1 MDLDSKY
8 SSIIKELG
16 ELDLDLQKIPIKFFL
31 LNILKKE
38 DMPVP
43 EGILFNL
50 KPFYENLQKIFN
62 GNCEAIRQYLKI
74 VSSEIKF
81 AESGKIDKDIIFHE
95 LVTIGSAEFSQF
107 IKEFE
112 DIFQIIHDRFKG
124 KELILRGGDDDVD
137 DQAGKTSSIIIKD
150 FLISVLEVLA
160 GYTNQS
166 QVLERGQ
173 HLNLILPFSSKLT
186 NNYFY
191 SYQLPKF
198 ETNLMISLAQV
209 IIRKKFSGTIAVD
222 DKFIQIEFSDK
233 KFYHENPLS
242 ITHTIY
248 YSKISYTMQGLDYF
262 AKKIVEQEKSRRN
275 CYKLIQLSEKVKK
288 IIRKVNPL
296 FNKFLLEVCF
306 DLDEEIFEPIIVQV
320 KVNYFPFNEI
330 VNPRSSIFQIKMD
343 PKQYLNKT
351 TKFSYKGVVL
361 PIEKSEDISLLKPG
375 TIAVLRVESWKNIN
389 KLPYFPPRN
398 RPKIILT
405 NGGSFGMHLIT
416 QLKMYGENVARLSNV
431 EFQPLFELAR
441 LNQDASLRSKNK
453 NISLTKVLI
462 ERDHRPGK
470 FGEFNWKSCGELTH
484 STDEMN
490 TTTLKRYKNNLNFGN
505 FRDGE
510 IQKIKNVQMIHLF
523 PDDYLNPNAEFVPFS
538 VVISDEEKDG
548 IRTFE
553 GNYVKF
559 KIYSISRLAIKE
571 IVDDQQK
578 LNKIWTYLYE
588 TGECL
593 DKDWI
598 DLKYEC
604 YKDSINH
611 WLDNNMPD
619 YKTNVIKILSNPKIT
634 ELRILEIEKDNF
646 GTFTGKVL
654 NPGKYQSLSTRNV
667 IDIVFR
673 SGVTYNLLVTKD
685 SINACNH
692 LNTHYILRDVFKA
705 NKTSLRASTAEGCV
719 GFADSWSD
727 LYEYDPR
734 KEYLAEIPDILN
746 SLYSLKSIGL
756 DTCFEIKYI
765 QRWME
770 NGNYRIANAILQ
782 DSRFEEKDIL
792 SIIDYVILRV
802 VDELWLLNVLI
813 PFTVYQKCLNVLDYK
828 KKTPDS
834 RILYETIKRYFNY
847 ESFRFSNKHNLF
859 QASEKWIT
867 NIIFTNKI
875 PLHLKNLLIITPG
888 STNPPFDD
896 KDIQNAIRML
906 CKIRETTPINHEIS
920 ELSDEGSKQV
930 LSQEIL
936 DISDQEYKKLRLTQ
950 SSTDESLSQSHQYS
964 FRNIYCLEETFKI
977 SRLVIDLINHIE
989 DHILKIDD
997 FDKRLQK
1004 LAVCFL
1010 EYIGFQRFEYFDI
1023 QIENT
1028 LVFCKSR
1035 KIWDINE
1042 KDEQNEKDWQSGS
1055 FNSKSPFRARKLIPE
1070 NQVAAKSLEK
1080 GGLIYI
1086 NSEIDQIESEFEFD
1100 VPYIIVR
1107 VLNSY
1112 GQAIGLIK
1120 IDSVLFA
1127 LNTSI
1132 NYNYILK
1139 VLKPYLY
1146 ALEQLS
1152 GGLSL
1157 ATIDEHSISKGFKEE
1172 NMLGIKKNEAR
1183 LKVIEKFIW
1192 YLTSPSKQYAEALN
1206 DVMLGF
1212 MRYPFN
1218 FYQIKLF
1225 SYDPETKTVLSDRVW
1240 KEKNRTPKI
1249 NTESSFWNKGMGRRL
1264 RMGELFWEAAVH
1276 NKPVVVLNPAN
1287 DRRCNTLRYSFR
1299 PAGPCIIAPLGKT
1312 RLMGFL
1318 KLDGYVTSKNDFTL
1332 SKGIIQ
1338 VDHLEDVSRME
1349 QSLYEKAKSIQGLI
1363 NIDFPRFSRI
1373 TRNRFIEDTLSEYN
1387 KQTISKK
1394 IDVSPINIED
1404 KVSFLIKELE
1414 ENTVNQKILVLE
1426 ILTRIASSVISNS
1439 KIIKCLVEGIDRS
1452 DSPDLLIK
1460 YFETLLAYCH
1470 VSDVSA
1476 SDKEL
1481 IFDKITE
1488 FYNKNISKFSNDRYL
1503 NFHVKMYVLRILTLL
1518 HPLNGISISKWID
1531 FFEKIV
1537 NQKDDPEIIS
1547 RIIKCISYW
1556 IREVHPLK
1564 RSFGQ
1569 DIFNEMIPDY
1579 KDYETVLDELLLS
1592 KYLYREGPNLIF
1604 SEKYNPEIK
1613 ELELDWNRISV
1624 EIQDKLLTNLNKAY
1638 SKYNLNFVLKMIEDL
1653 IVNNIF
1659 NIKDKYEAWG
1669 YIGPLDEIPI
1679 ELTCKWASEMIEHLS
1694 EITEFHDRN
1703 ILISESILTALGDI
1717 YSENKIDPYQEQLIH
1732 FKLLTGLK
1740 RKDIRYKHVTLAT
1753 IGEICK
1759 NKKLSIKTK
1768 YSLADQ
1774 VIESLIDPSAMIRT
1788 RAASI
1793 LIYLADENLAY
1804 LVAKLQSL
1812 NSTEYQYELLEDLRY
1827 VLFTYQMNREKVSV
1841 QPTRSIWLTEAAE
1854 KKPEEVGYKGLGLG
1868 ELIKK
1873 SLSAKT
1879 IPNISGFD
1887 KVLLY
1892 AIQKLEPDFHLTEYD
1907 IDFHRILPQ
1916 LNARFLTPEG
1926 KIIDTETFHQFIH
1939 KTGLIDILPINLPNE
1954 TNIELLRQKLEK
1966 EYRSLVFYFEKA
1978 RMPEDIIMLF
1988 ERNLS
1993 KLAYMANSQG
2003 LDFKGVSL
2011 RSASDEEDSA
2021 RHAAAGRFSSYNH
2034 LNTTEEIVKYIKLV
2048 WASAWSPEARL
2059 HRFHFVGPKKP
2070 IEINMAV
2077 IMQLM
2082 VYDVTA
2088 SGVVFVKRSQSSKGF
2103 DIEINAGLGLEA
2115 GTRNDDNTD
2124 FYSIKDGDIE
2134 IFKNITEQIFKIV
2147 PDHNRLTKKIYLNSN
2162 QKKQQKI
2169 SDLNIYSIAY
2179 MFRKLTEE
2187 LLKPCISRDQLKK
2200 ISLKKAIINE
2210 LFGEQNG
2217 EKLTIDNPNKIIS
2230 KAKNLILNSYQL
2242 QEFINLI
2249 EFSTSEAERKLGIDY
2264 EFAITS
2270 NNKIVLLQQ
2279 REITS
2284 DLQVD
2289 AKEINK
2295 IKLHLRHMV
2304 ILPIEPFVYGYCKG
2318 ETIFISSSNAKDRE
2332 KQFQK
2337 SGKKIIIA
2345 DHLDEK
2351 NLDRMISMHPPIGV
2365 IIEIGSKNS
2374 HIVIEARE
2382 YLQKTSVSIPVIR
2395 ISNALKLFEG
2405 ISEFGILAEERQVKI
2420 YFTSDKDRKVFS
2432 QRMEDYKARPVKKES
2447 ISSNLIKSSKK
2458 QIINELPNQKED
2470 LLRLTKI
2477 ELTLGDNINES
2488 NYNEKL
2494 SILFYIIRA
2503 RQVYLEE
2510 IYQEHIDNE
2519 AFMDYEDARDF
2530 YINLI
2535 HLSHTDPKND
2545 KVSNIKIKIT
2555 NLYEKYGYNFSLEK
2569 FYSLAETL
2577 FYARHNLQEKSS
2589 KYNWKPD
2596 ILRFYSVDESKKV
2609 IPCRRIFIIN
2619 PEDGE
2624 IVDETPDE
2632 FKMIHIGL
2640 LPISKKIKD
2649 MYYMRGRIMDLV
2661 GDGQVTSP
2669 ETRIELGL
2677 FSNELFKNQKLIH
2690 KAFQKAASHLLNIGF
2705 NPNITVEIL
2714 PRHISFTETFTKEMQ
2729 LKSLAN
2735 L

>member
-1 MDLDSKY
+1 MDFNSKY
-8 SSIIKELG
+8 SNIIKELG
-16 ELDLDLQKIPIKFFL
+16 EIDLDLQNIPIKFFL

-38 DMPVP
+38 GMPVP

-112 DIFQIIHDRFKG
+112 DIFQIIYDRFKG

-150 FLISVLEVLA
+150 FLLSVLEVLA
-160 GYTNQS
+160 GYTNQA

-209 IIRKKFSGTIAVD
+209 VIRKKFSGTIAVD

-233 KFYHENPLS
+233 EFYHEDPLS

-248 YSKISYTMQGLDYF
+248 YSKISYTMQGLDSF
-262 AKKIVEQEKSRRN
+262 AKKKIEQQKSRRN
-275 CYKLIQLSEKVKK
+275 CYNLIQLAEKVKK

-296 FNKFLLEVCF
+296 FNKLLLEVCF
-306 DLDEEIFEPIIVQV
+306 DLDEENFQPIIVQV

-330 VNPRSSIFQIKMD
+330 VNPKSSIFQIKMD
-343 PKQYLNKT
+343 PKQYLNKSN
-351 TKFSYKGVVL
+351 KFSYKGVVL
-361 PIEKSEDISLLKPG
+361 PIEKSEDILFLEPG

-389 KLPYFPPRN
+389 KFPYFPPRN

-405 NGGSFGMHLIT
+405 NGGSVGMHLIS
-416 QLKMYGENVARLSNV
+416 QLKMYGENVARLSNF
-431 EFQPLFELAR
+431 EFQPLFEIAR
-441 LNQDASLRSKNK
+441 LNQDARLRSPKK
-453 NISLTKVLI
+453 NISLTKVLV

-470 FGEFNWKSCGELTH
+470 FGEFNWKSFGECSH

-490 TTTLKRYKNNLNFGN
+490 TTTLKRYNNDLNLGN

-510 IQKIKNVQMIHLF
+510 IHKLKTVQMKHLF
-523 PDDYLNPNAEFVPFS
+523 PCDYLNPNAELVPFS
-538 VVISDEEKDG
+538 VMISDEEGDG
-548 IRTFE
+548 IRNFE
-553 GNYVKF
+553 GNYIRF
-559 KIYSISRLAIKE
+559 KIYSISRLAFKALM
-571 IVDDQQK
+571 DDQNK
-578 LNKIWTYLYE
+578 LKKLWIYLLE
-588 TGECL
+588 IGECL
-593 DKDWI
+593 DNDWV
-598 DLKYEC
+598 DLKYDC

-619 YKTNVIKILSNPKIT
+619 YKTNVIKILSSPKIT
-634 ELRILEIEKDNF
+634 ELRILEIDKDNF

-654 NPGKYQSLSTRNV
+654 DPAKYQSLSTKNV
-667 IDIVFR
+667 IDLVFR
-673 SGVTYNLLVTKD
+673 SGVTYNLTVTKD
-685 SINACNH
+685 SINVCNH
-692 LNTHYILRDVFKA
+692 LNTHYILRDVFKGD
-705 NKTSLRASTAEGCV
+705 KTSLRASTAEGCV
-719 GFADSWSD
+719 EFADSWNG
-727 LYEYDPR
+727 LYEHYPR
-734 KEYLAEIPDILN
+734 KKYLAEISDILN
-746 SLYSLKSIGL
+746 RLYSLKSIGI

-765 QRWME
+765 QRWIE

-782 DSRFEEKDIL
+782 DPRFEEKDIL
-792 SIIDYVILRV
+792 SIIDYVVLRV
-802 VDELWLLNVLI
+802 VDELWVLNVLM
-813 PFTVYQKCLNVLDYK
+813 PFTVYQRCLNVLDYK

-847 ESFRFSNKHNLF
+847 ESFRFSNKHHLF

-867 NIIFTNKI
+867 NIIYTNKI

-888 STNPPFDD
+888 SFNPPFDD
-896 KDIQNAIRML
+896 PDLHNAIRML
-906 CKIRETTPINHEIS
+906 CKIRETTPINHEIR
-920 ELSDEGSKQV
+920 EEYDEGSKQI

-936 DISDQEYKKLRLTQ
+936 YISDQEYKKLRLTQ
-950 SSTDESLSQSHQYS
+950 SSTDESLSQSNQYS

-977 SRLVIDLINHIE
+977 SRLVIDLINYIE
-989 DHILKIDD
+989 NIILKIDD

-1028 LVFCKSR
+1028 LVFCTSR

-1042 KDEQNEKDWQSGS
+1042 KDEQDEQKWQSGRI
-1055 FNSKSPFRARKLIPE
+1055 NSQSPFSFRRLIPDK
-1070 NQVAAKSLEK
+1070 QVAAISLEK

-1127 LNTSI
+1127 LNTSR

-1157 ATIDEHSISKGFKEE
+1157 ATIDEQSISKDFKEE
-1172 NMLGIKKNEAR
+1172 NLLGIKKNEAR
-1183 LKVIEKFIW
+1183 LKMIDKFIW
-1192 YLTSPSKQYAEALN
+1192 YLTSPSKHYAEALN

-1240 KEKNRTPKI
+1240 KEKNRVPKI

-1264 RMGELFWEAAVH
+1264 RMGEIFWEAAVH

-1318 KLDGYVTSKNDFTL
+1318 KLDGYVTTKNDFTL
-1332 SKGIIQ
+1332 AKGIIQ
-1338 VDHLEDVSRME
+1338 VDHLEAVSRME
-1349 QSLYEKAKSIQGLI
+1349 QSLYEKAKSVQGLI
-1363 NIDFPRFSRI
+1363 KIDFPRFSRI
-1373 TRNRFIEDTLSEYN
+1373 TRSRLIEDTLSEYN
-1387 KQTISKK
+1387 NQTISNK

-1414 ENTVNQKILVLE
+1414 ENTVDQKILVLE
-1426 ILTRIASSVISNS
+1426 VLTRIASSVISNS
-1439 KIIKCLVEGIDRS
+1439 KIIACLVEGVGTS
-1452 DSPDLLIK
+1452 NSPDLLIK

-1476 SDKEL
+1476 KDKEL
-1481 IFDKITE
+1481 IFNKITE
-1488 FYNKNISKFSNDRYL
+1488 FYINNINKFSNDRYL
-1503 NFHVKMYVLRILTLL
+1503 NFHVKMSILRSLTLL
-1518 HPLNGISISKWID
+1518 HPLTGISRSEWID

-1547 RIIKCISYW
+1547 RIIKCITYW
-1556 IREVHPLK
+1556 IREVHPLQ

-1569 DIFNEMIPDY
+1569 DKFHEMIPDY
-1579 KDYETVLDELLLS
+1579 EDHEAVLDELLLS
-1592 KYLYREGPNLIF
+1592 QYLYREESNLVF
-1604 SEKYNPEIK
+1604 SKRFNPEIN

-1624 EIQDKLLTNLNKAY
+1624 EIQDKLLKELNKAY

-1653 IVNNIF
+1653 IVNNVF
-1659 NIKDKYEAWG
+1659 NLKDKYEAWG
-1669 YIGPLDEIPI
+1669 YLSILDEIPL
-1679 ELTCKWASEMIEHLS
+1679 ELTRKWASEMIEHLS

-1717 YSENKIDPYQEQLIH
+1717 YSENKIDPFQEQLIH

-1812 NSTEYQYELLEDLRY
+1812 NSIEYQYELLEDLRY
-1827 VLFTYQMNREKVSV
+1827 VLFTYQMNQEKVSV

-1854 KKPEEVGYKGLGLG
+1854 KKPEQVGYKGLGLG

-1879 IPNISGFD
+1879 IPNISEFD
-1887 KVLLY
+1887 KILLNN
-1892 AIQKLEPDFHLTEYD
+1892 IQKLEPDFHPTEYD
-1907 IDFHRILPQ
+1907 LDFHRILPQ
-1916 LNARFLTPEG
+1916 LNARFITPEG

-1939 KTGLIDILPINLPNE
+1939 TTGLTDIIPINLPNE
-1954 TNIELLRQKLEK
+1954 TNIELLRHKLEN
-1966 EYRSLVFYFEKA
+1966 EYRSLVSYFEKA
-1978 RMPEDIIMLF
+1978 RISDDIIMLL
-1988 ERNLS
+1988 ERNFS
-1993 KLAYMANSQG
+1993 KLVYMANSQG

-2021 RHAAAGRFSSYNH
+2021 RHSAAGRFSSYNH

-2048 WASAWSPEARL
+2048 WASAWSPEARM

-2070 IEINMAV
+2070 MEINMAV

-2082 VYDVTA
+2082 VSDVSA
-2088 SGVVFVKRSQSSKGF
+2088 SGVVFVKRNQSSRGF

-2134 IFKNITEQIFKIV
+2134 IFKNITEQLFKIV
-2147 PDHNRLTKKIYLNSN
+2147 PDLRLTKKIFLESD
-2162 QKKQQKI
+2162 QRKQQKI

-2187 LLKPCISRDQLKK
+2187 LLKPYISRDQLIRIALTNTVIK
-2200 ISLKKAIINE
+2200 E
-2210 LFGEQNG
+2210 LFGEQSG
-2217 EKLTIDNPNKIIS
+2217 EKLTIDDSQKIIS
-2230 KAKNLILNSYQL
+2230 KAHNMMSSSYQL
-2242 QEFINLI
+2242 QEFIDLI
-2249 EFSTSEAERKLGIDY
+2249 EFSTSEAEKKLGIDY

-2289 AKEINK
+2289 KKEMNK
-2295 IKLHLRHMV
+2295 IKFHLRHMV

-2318 ETIFISSSNAKDRE
+2318 ETLFINSNNAMDRE
-2332 KQFQK
+2332 KQLQE

-2351 NLDRMISMHPPIGV
+2351 NLDRIISMHPPIGV

-2405 ISEFGILAEERQVKI
+2405 ISEFGLLAEERQIKLH
-2420 YFTSDKDRKVFS
+2420 FTNDKDRNIFS
-2432 QRMEDYKARPVKKES
+2432 QRMKDYKPKPNKKK
-2447 ISSNLIKSSKK
+2447 LIPFKSFKSQEK
-2458 QIINELPNQKED
+2458 QIIKELPNQKED
-2470 LLRLTKI
+2470 LLELTKV
-2477 ELTLGDNINES
+2477 ELILGNTVNET

-2494 SILFYIIRA
+2494 PILFYIIRD

-2510 IYQEHIDNE
+2510 TFQEHIDNE
-2519 AFMDYEDARDF
+2519 AFMDYEDAREL
-2530 YINLI
+2530 YINLV
-2535 HLSHTDPKND
+2535 HLSHTDPKTD
-2545 KVSNIKIKIT
+2545 KVSNIKIKII
-2555 NLYEKYGYNFSLEK
+2555 NLYEKYGYNFSLDN
-2569 FYSLAETL
+2569 FYKLAETL
-2577 FYARHNLQEKSS
+2577 FYARLHLQEKSS

-2596 ILRFYSVDESKKV
+2596 ILRFYSVDESKRV

-2669 ETRIELGL
+2669 ETRMELG
-2677 FSNELFKNQKLIH
+2677 FFTDELFKTRKLIY
-2690 KAFQKAASHLLNIGF
+2690 KAFQMAASHLLKIGF
-2705 NPNITVEIL
+2705 NPKMIVEIL
-2714 PRHISFTETFTKEMQ
+2714 PRHITFTETLTKEMK
-2729 LKSLAN
+2729 LEKLASL
-2735 L
+2735 